1 MLKKIINFLFG
12 KKEKK
17 EYKPDIDVNS
27 LSVRNQ
33 RYVDDNIETCMRN
46 YERSKQGLKPYHLKA
61 AKKRV
66 YDASPGHSI
75 NNNTITHYVDNTPSI
90 VQAAVLYSV
99 LSDSPESVGTRVDSH
114 AVSNEQ
120 YCSPSSSSSY
130 SSSDSYSS
138 CDSSSSYS
146 GSCD

>member
-17 EYKPDIDVNS
+17 EYKPKIDVNS
-27 LSVRNQ
+27 LAVRNQ
-33 RYVDDNIETCMRN
+33 RYIDDNIETCMRN

-66 YDASPGHSI
+66 CNASNISYF
-75 NNNTITHYVDNTPSI
+75 NNNTSTHYVDNTPSI
-90 VQAAVLYSV
+90 VQATVLYSV
-99 LSDSPESVGTRVDSH
+99 LQDSSEPSTSRVDSY
-114 AVSNEQ
+114 SSD
-120 YCSPSSSSSY
+120 CSSVYSS

>member
-17 EYKPDIDVNS
+17 TNTQYIEANNLY
-27 LSVRNQ
+27 VRNQ
-33 RYVDDNIETCMRN
+33 RYIDDNIETCMRN

-66 YDASPGHSI
+66 YSASNSSSF
-75 NNNTITHYVDNTPSI
+75 NNNTSTHYVDNTPSI

-99 LSDSPESVGTRVDSH
+99 LQDSSEPSTSRVDS
-114 AVSNEQ
+114 
-120 YCSPSSSSSY
+120 YSSDCTRISHDTYAS

-146 GSCD
+146 GSSD

>member
-1 MLKKIINFLFG
+1 MLKKLFNFFFG

-17 EYKPDIDVNS
+17 EYKPEIDVNS
-27 LSVRNQ
+27 LPVRNQ
-33 RYVDDNIETCMRN
+33 RYIDDNIETCMRN

-66 YDASPGHSI
+66 YSASNSSSF
-75 NNNTITHYVDNTPSI
+75 NNNTSTHYVDNTPSI

-99 LSDSPESVGTRVDSH
+99 LQDSSEPSTSRVDS
-114 AVSNEQ
+114 
-120 YCSPSSSSSY
+120 YSSDCTRISHDTYAS

-138 CDSSSSYS
+138 SDSGSYSS

>member
-12 KKEKK
+12 IKEKK
-17 EYKPDIDVNS
+17 EYKPKIDVNS
-27 LSVRNQ
+27 LAVRNQ
-33 RYVDDNIETCMRN
+33 RCIDDNIETCMRN
-46 YERSKQGLKPYHLKA
+46 YERSKRGLKPYHLRA

-66 YDASPGHSI
+66 CNASNISYF
-75 NNNTITHYVDNTPSI
+75 NNNTSTHYVDDTPSI

-99 LSDSPESVGTRVDSH
+99 LQDSSEPTNSRVDS
-114 AVSNEQ
+114 
-120 YCSPSSSSSY
+120 YSSDCTRISHDTYAS

-146 GSCD
+146 GSYD